1 MITCRQCHTTHTPFN
16 ADIRFV
22 KCACG
27 AVINNDGTTANIKR
41 NAITQSTPSFFK
53 RGQKGNYRGKAFE
66 IIGRVNVWNEDSIL
80 NYWTLLFEDSATL
93 LLEEGYGNYALLHR
107 EGESGANI
115 TTKQKYPPNARISLG
130 KHVALNVDINA
141 KVIYIDVEGQTTV
154 WTIDPDNILNC
165 SSIYNTKLYEIWNDE
180 KSQDVFLV
188 TGVEFEDLNIAGA
201 IDEELQFTK
210 ENIASC
216 ERCSNTFP
224 VAYFPYV
231 QTAACPKCTNIS
243 AFDIQNRKWDYVFPN
258 KTSIKQS
265 EEEELPIGTKVI
277 LLGDTFEIIGKA
289 YKRNQQDYNW
299 LEYHLYNAFE
309 GSFAYLSESEGH
321 FILLYELFDP
331 PKYTDNYKNDL
342 KFFNRTFRSYDIY
355 QAEITRIEGN
365 LVGAYGNPRAQ
376 VRCFDYVAA
385 PYMLSLE
392 LGADNANYWHF
403 GEYVPKGDVQK
414 VFNQVQKRRPK
425 RSGYGAARPANKLSL
440 SAILMATAIMCL
452 IYFVIQVWMEGQNT
466 SQVIT
471 QQRHTIDATT
481 KQVTIDDIHI
491 NEQKTE
497 INIDAR
503 ADVNNDWLVLNYN
516 LINKANGREVT
527 GGQEIAYYQGY
538 EDGESWSEGSQQ
550 NGYKFSGVDKGNYK
564 LVVEL
569 EHNPE
574 RINEVVPL
582 MIQVRTDGSL
592 GKNFWLPFFLL
603 IGWAVWA
610 IIKYFAVESFRF
622 SEE

>member
-66 IIGRVNVWNEDSIL
+66 IIGRVNVWSEDSIL

-243 AFDIQNRKWDYVFPN
+243 AFDIQNRKWDYVFSN

-331 PKYTDNYKNDL
+331 PNFTENYNDDVR
-342 KFFNRTFRSYDIY
+342 FFNRKFRHYDGYLATIVS
-355 QAEITRIEGN
+355 IEGN
-365 LVGAYGNPRAQ
+365 LVGAYGNPQAQ
-376 VRCFDYVAA
+376 VKAHDYVAA

-403 GEYVPKGDVQK
+403 GEYVPKGEMQQAFKQAQK
-414 VFNQVQKRRPK
+414 KRPVRK
-425 RSGYGAARPANKLSL
+425 GYGAARPANKMSL
-440 SAILMATAIMCL
+440 SAILLVTAVMAI
-452 IYFVIQVWMEGQNT
+452 IYLGIQVWMEGQNE
-466 SQVIT
+466 SYVIAQSDYMVDT
-471 QQRHTIDATT
+471 ATRQIT
-481 KQVTIDDIHI
+481 VDDIQI
-491 NEQKTE
+491 KENRT
-497 INIDAR
+497 NIDIASV
-503 ADVNNDWLVLNYN
+503 AAVNNDWLVLNYT
-516 LINKANGREVT
+516 LVNKNTGREVN

-550 NGYKFSGVDKGNYK
+550 NGYQFSGVDKGQYK
-564 LVVEL
+564 LVAEV

-574 RINEVVPL
+574 RINESVPL
-582 MIQVRTDGSL
+582 TLKLSTTGQL
-592 GKNFWLPFFLL
+592 GKNFWFPFFLL
-603 IGWAVWA
+603 IGWALFA
-610 IIKYFAVESFRF
+610 IVKYFAVESYRF
-622 SEE
+622 SQ